1 MQNTP
6 ILFARV
12 DLGACDPTTLTSRG
26 VTKVTTTSEQPEIVY
41 LLDASIY
48 IFQSHFSPY
57 VECRSTEGTELSAF
71 YGFTLFLLQFLRR
84 VKPTHLAIAHDASL
98 FCGFRHELSPDY
110 KSNRE
115 LPDENL
121 AMQLQACSEI
131 CGILGLISFV
141 SKVYEADDI
150 IGTMASN
157 VRQESDA
164 CAIHIVSRDK
174 DLAQLLVSK
183 QDCLWD
189 YSGNIKRFSTD
200 IMNDYG
206 VWPEQ
211 FTDYLG
217 LVGDSVDCIS
227 GVPGVGPVKA
237 RALLEAFGSVEGIY
251 RNLDKVGA
259 LSLRGAARL
268 PDILEANR
276 ESAEL
281 SKLLATIVC
290 DVSDDNEAFSN
301 ITLETLL
308 RGRPDLRGLES
319 FLAQYCFS
327 GRDLDHILS
336 QARQLG

>member
-1 MQNTP
+1 MS
-6 ILFARV
+6 A
-12 DLGACDPTTLTSRG
+12 
-26 VTKVTTTSEQPEIVY
+26 
-41 LLDASIY
+41 
-48 IFQSHFSPY
+48 
-57 VECRSTEGTELSAF
+57 LS
-71 YGFTLFLLQFLRR
+71 GFPLFLLQFWRR
-84 VKPTHLAIAHDASL
+84 VKPTPVAVAHDASL

-131 CGILGLISFV
+131 CGILGLISFA
-141 SKVYEADDI
+141 SKVYEAEDI
-150 IGTMASN
+150 IGTMASS
-157 VRQESDA
+157 VRQETKA

-189 YSGNIKRFSTD
+189 YSGNVKRFSVD
-200 IMNDYG
+200 ILNDYG
-206 VWPEQ
+206 VRPEQ

-237 RALLEAFGSVEGIY
+237 RVLLEEFGSVEGIY
-251 RNLDKVGA
+251 NNLDKVGA
-259 LSLRGAARL
+259 LPLRGAARL
-268 PDILEANR
+268 PAILEAHR

-290 DVSDDNEAFSN
+290 DVSDDNEGFAN
-301 ITLETLL
+301 ISLETMA
-308 RGRPDLRGLES
+308 RGRPDMKGLES
-319 FLAQYCFS
+319 FLTEYNFS
-327 GRDLDHILS
+327 SRDLDHILS
-336 QARQLG
+336 QARQLI

>member
-1 MQNTP
+1 MTE
-6 ILFARV
+6 
-12 DLGACDPTTLTSRG
+12 
-26 VTKVTTTSEQPEIVY
+26 VTATAERPEIVY

-48 IFQSHFSPY
+48 IFQSHFSPH
-57 VECRSTEGTELSAF
+57 VECRSTEGAELSAL

-84 VKPTHLAIAHDASL
+84 VKPTHLAVAHDASL
-98 FCGFRHELSPDY
+98 FCGFRHELSADY

-115 LPDENL
+115 LPDENF

-131 CGILGLISFV
+131 CGILGLISFA

-157 VRQESDA
+157 VRQETKA

-189 YSGNIKRFSTD
+189 YSGNVKRFRTD
-200 IMNDYG
+200 ILNDYG

-217 LVGDSVDCIS
+217 LVGDSVDCIR

-237 RALLEAFGSVEGIY
+237 RVLLEEFGSVEGIY

-259 LSLRGAARL
+259 LPLRGATRL
-268 PDILEANR
+268 PAILAVHR

-290 DVSDDNEAFSN
+290 DVSDDNEGFAN
-301 ITLETLL
+301 ISLEAMS
-308 RGRPDLRGLES
+308 RGRLDMRGLES
-319 FLAQYCFS
+319 FLAQYSFS

-336 QARQLG
+336 QARQLI

>member
-1 MQNTP
+1 MTE
-6 ILFARV
+6 
-12 DLGACDPTTLTSRG
+12 
-26 VTKVTTTSEQPEIVY
+26 VTATAEQPEIVY

-57 VECRSTEGTELSAF
+57 VECRSTEGAELSAL

-84 VKPTHLAIAHDASL
+84 VKPTHLAVAHDASL
-98 FCGFRHELSPDY
+98 FCGFRHQLSPDY

-115 LPDENL
+115 LPDENF

-150 IGTMASN
+150 IGSMASS
-157 VRQESDA
+157 VRQQTEA

-174 DLAQLLVSK
+174 DLAQLLVSS

-189 YSGNIKRFSTD
+189 YSGNVKRFSMD
-200 IMNDYG
+200 ILNDYG
-206 VWPEQ
+206 VRPEQ

-237 RALLEAFGSVEGIY
+237 RVLLKEFGSVEGIY
-251 RNLDKVGA
+251 SNLDKVGS
-259 LSLRGAARL
+259 LSLRGATRL
-268 PDILEANR
+268 PDILAAHR
-276 ESAEL
+276 ESAVL

-290 DVSDDNEAFSN
+290 DVSDDNETFSN
-301 ITLETLL
+301 IKLETLA
-308 RGRPDLRGLES
+308 RGHPDMNGLENFLEEYS
-319 FLAQYCFS
+319 FP

-336 QARQLG
+336 QAGQLT

>member
-1 MQNTP
+1 MT
-6 ILFARV
+6 AT
-12 DLGACDPTTLTSRG
+12 A
-26 VTKVTTTSEQPEIVY
+26 KQPEIVY

-57 VECRSTEGTELSAF
+57 VECRSTEGTELSAL

-84 VKPTHLAIAHDASL
+84 VKPTHLAVAHDASL
-98 FCGFRHELSPDY
+98 FCGFRHELSPNY

-121 AMQLQACSEI
+121 AMQLQACSEV
-131 CGILGLISFV
+131 CGILGLISFA

-157 VRQESDA
+157 VRQETKA

-189 YSGNIKRFSTD
+189 YSGNVKRFRND
-200 IMNDYG
+200 ILNDYG

-259 LSLRGAARL
+259 LSLRGATRL
-268 PDILEANR
+268 PAILAANR

-290 DVSDDNEAFSN
+290 DVSDDDEAFANTS
-301 ITLETLL
+301 LETMV
-308 RGRPDLRGLES
+308 RGRPDMKGLES
-319 FLAQYCFS
+319 FLTEYNFA

-336 QARQLG
+336 QTRQIV

>member
-48 IFQSHFSPY
+48 IFHSHFSPY
-57 VECRSTEGTELSAF
+57 VECRSTKGTELSAF

-189 YSGNIKRFSTD
+189 YSGNSKRFSTD

-217 LVGDSVDCIS
+217 L
-227 GVPGVGPVKA
+227 
-237 RALLEAFGSVEGIY
+237 
-251 RNLDKVGA
+251 DKVGA

-268 PDILEANR
+268 PDILAANR

-301 ITLETLL
+301 IKLETLL